1 MPYAFANGAGTEADP
16 YQVWTA
22 ADLNGVR
29 DYLSAYFIQVADI
42 DLSGYTNWVPI
53 GEFGAEFKGGYDGD
67 NHNITGLTINLP
79 DVQGVGLF
87 YHLRGTSSVHAYVKN
102 LRIIAP
108 VITGYRGVA
117 PLAGQG
123 TFCDLSN
130 IMVTDVTIESTD
142 DRTSYTNVHATG
154 LLGYSVEGVTFSKCC
169 VVGGTIT
176 AVGGYSGGLVGLGS
190 VVTVEN
196 CYSVGVVII

>member
-1 MPYAFANGAGTEADP
+1 MQSLKA
-16 YQVWTA
+16 
-22 ADLNGVR
+22 
-29 DYLSAYFIQVADI
+29 
-42 DLSGYTNWVPI
+42 
-53 GEFGAEFKGGYDGD
+53 GYDGD

-79 DVQGVGLF
+79 DAEGVGLF

-108 VITGYRGVA
+108 VIIGYRGVA

-142 DRTSYTNVHATG
+142 DRTSYTNVYATG

-196 CYSVGVVII
+196 CYSVGVVIICGAEKSGRFSGG